1 MQNLQKTSKF
11 YKIVFKIIFILIVI
25 SVPCFWAF
33 AQQDYIPSII
43 DTAQLYIDEIS
54 HPLSLDTRIIGF
66 LVSLIPVS
74 VILYILALLIKLFAN
89 YERLEVFSYEVV
101 SIYKRLGW
109 GLVYYFIA
117 QIIFEPLISLTLS
130 YHNPVGERFFS
141 LSIDTNEI
149 VALLCG
155 GVIITISKVMQKAHE
170 IAEENDLTI

>member
-66 LVSLIPVS
+66 FSKSNTSFSHTIYTS
-74 VILYILALLIKLFAN
+74 IAN
-89 YERLEVFSYEVV
+89 
-101 SIYKRLGW
+101 
-109 GLVYYFIA
+109 
-117 QIIFEPLISLTLS
+117 
-130 YHNPVGERFFS
+130 
-141 LSIDTNEI
+141 
-149 VALLCG
+149 
-155 GVIITISKVMQKAHE
+155 
-170 IAEENDLTI
+170 